1 MIGIVVVSHS
11 RPLADDV
18 VALAQQMVPADAP
31 RIAVAAGMDDGS
43 FGTDAAAIA
52 LAIASV
58 DSPDG
63 VLVLLDLG
71 SALLSTELAIEFL
84 DGDLAKRVMISPAPL
99 VEGLLSA
106 VVSAS
111 TGASLVEVDQEAREA
126 LQAKSAH
133 LTDGK
138 HGPDLLQVAR
148 PPAKQPAPNHR
159 VVWRATVRN
168 PHGIHVRPAAMIVTS
183 LRGLDA
189 DVTFSNASTGRG
201 TARGDS
207 LSSIAGLEVACGQ
220 ILEARISGPDADA
233 ARDVLAGLAT
243 QNYGEDLKPR
253 AARTSEAGSGHP
265 GRAAAVRAFGDVPAA
280 AERRAVMAPVT
291 QVGLRPPVGDYRP
304 LTPKDELARFNG
316 AVAEVD
322 EFLDSIIAGGEAV
335 PGILEAQRMMLA
347 DRELQHGVVG
357 RITAGFSAV
366 DAVDDQLTGMARS
379 FDKFT
384 DAYLRERGQDLRS
397 LRRMLLLALLGRRL
411 EQETPDEPRIWVL
424 EELDA
429 ATAMRL
435 DPRLCMGV
443 VTIAGGS
450 SGHGMLAA
458 QARGIPVLTGCR
470 QAAEVTDGQLVA
482 FDPVAREFWP
492 HPDQALRVELAR
504 RNAERTAAAERAQL
518 RAHEPAVTTSGQTI
532 KVEANIGSV
541 DDAQAAAHQ
550 GADGSGVVRT
560 ENIFAK
566 DLTAPSVEAQTEVFV
581 RIGQTIGGPIT
592 IRTWDPSG
600 DKPLAFMPNQPE
612 DNPALGERGIR
623 MMRKVPQIFRDQIK
637 AALLAAQ
644 QVDLQLMIPMVTDP
658 EEMAW
663 AKQQVETVRAELGVD
678 PVPVGMMIEV
688 PAAALRVAEFAAL
701 VDFVSVGTND
711 LSQYTQAADRT
722 NDAVRQLARQDSPA
736 VLELI
741 RLIRAALPGIPMAV
755 CGDLASDL
763 DATRT
768 LIELGAD
775 ELSVRPGMV
784 AEIKEVVRAI

>member
-18 VALAQQMVPADAP
+18 VALAQQMVPAEAP
-31 RIAVAAGMDDGS
+31 RMAVAAGMDDGS

-71 SALLSTELAIEFL
+71 SAVLSTELAIEFL

-111 TGASLVEVDQEAREA
+111 TGASLVEVDQEARGA

-138 HGPDLLQVAR
+138 HSPELLQVAR
-148 PPAKQPAPNHR
+148 PVAKQPASTHR
-159 VVWRATVRN
+159 VVWRAVVRN

-201 TARGDS
+201 SARGDS

-253 AARTSEAGSGHP
+253 AARTSEAGSGHG
-265 GRAAAVRAFGDVPAA
+265 GRAAAVRAFGNVPAA
-280 AERRAVMAPVT
+280 AERRAVLAPVT
-291 QVGLRPPVGDYRP
+291 QVGVRPPVGDYRP

-316 AVAEVD
+316 AVSEVD

-347 DRELQHGVVG
+347 VRELQHGVVG

-366 DAVDDQLTGMARS
+366 DAVDDELTGMARS

-384 DAYLRERGQDLRS
+384 DAYLRERGQDVRS

-470 QAAEVTDGQLVA
+470 EAAEITDGQLVA

-518 RAHEPAVTTSGQTI
+518 RAHEPAVTTRGQRPTWGRWTMLRRRLTR
-532 KVEANIGSV
+532 APTAAAWCAPRTSSPRTSPLRALRHRPRSSCGSV
-541 DDAQAAAHQ
+541 
-550 GADGSGVVRT
+550 R
-560 ENIFAK
+560 
-566 DLTAPSVEAQTEVFV
+566 
-581 RIGQTIGGPIT
+581 
-592 IRTWDPSG
+592 PSG
-600 DKPLAFMPNQPE
+600 DRSRSGPGTP
-612 DNPALGERGIR
+612 PATSRSRSCPISPRTIR
-623 MMRKVPQIFRDQIK
+623 H
-637 AALLAAQ
+637 
-644 QVDLQLMIPMVTDP
+644 
-658 EEMAW
+658 W
-663 AKQQVETVRAELGVD
+663 ASG
-678 PVPVGMMIEV
+678 
-688 PAAALRVAEFAAL
+688 
-701 VDFVSVGTND
+701 
-711 LSQYTQAADRT
+711 
-722 NDAVRQLARQDSPA
+722 
-736 VLELI
+736 
-741 RLIRAALPGIPMAV
+741 
-755 CGDLASDL
+755 AS
-763 DATRT
+763 
-768 LIELGAD
+768 G
-775 ELSVRPGMV
+775 
-784 AEIKEVVRAI
+784 